1 MHKNV
6 VTPNLTPI
14 GSLTL
19 PFKKKVAEHIDNENL
34 KMIKRIITTGPE
46 FSVKRLE
53 EKFKEHQKFKKML
66 KKGARNGQGFD
77 LEKMDEHRRRVYGN
91 IECKT
96 SSQLFPPISKRSQ
109 SQFQKLG
116 GDYSE

>member
-1 MHKNV
+1 MVHKNV

-34 KMIKRIITTGPE
+34 KMIKRIITSGPD
-46 FSVKRLE
+46 FSVKCLE
-53 EKFKEHQKFKKML
+53 EKFKEHNKFKKML

-77 LEKMDEHRRRVYGN
+77 LEKMDEHRKRVYGN
-91 IECKT
+91 IACKT
-96 SSQLFPPISKRSQ
+96 SSQLFPPISKRS
-109 SQFQKLG
+109 
-116 GDYSE
+116 

>member
-1 MHKNV
+1 M

-53 EKFKEHQKFKKML
+53 EKFKEH
-66 KKGARNGQGFD
+66 
-77 LEKMDEHRRRVYGN
+77 
-91 IECKT
+91 
-96 SSQLFPPISKRSQ
+96 
-109 SQFQKLG
+109 
-116 GDYSE
+116 

>member
-1 MHKNV
+1 
-6 VTPNLTPI
+6 
-14 GSLTL
+14 
-19 PFKKKVAEHIDNENL
+19 
-34 KMIKRIITTGPE
+34 
-46 FSVKRLE
+46 
-53 EKFKEHQKFKKML
+53 ML

-77 LEKMDEHRRRVYGN
+77 LEKMDEHRRKMYGN